1 MCVSETFLSRGLD
14 PMVTFNPICV
24 QQDTQLDAL
33 LERLYTTG
41 FHHWPV
47 IDAER
52 TLIGIVSDHDIVR
65 AAIEREAAAEVFD
78 TPRDTLRLA
87 VKDFMRH
94 PVITIEADGT
104 GDDVLDHFLQHGFHS
119 LPVIKD
125 GCLMG
130 MITSTDFIRE
140 FAYSQHPAK
149 DIPIG
154 DIYDRLPHLVDAEM
168 LLDDLRI
175 ELILNEATY
184 CLVTQGDCMLGVLS
198 ERDVRR
204 HKCRAM
210 TRRLY
215 EGSEEKPVRA
225 VEMLNSSSCIPAT
238 TTLGEV
244 AHVMHEQH
252 VTAAMVCSRG
262 DDPSG
267 VISLNQILGHLA
279 NFEAAETV

>member
-1 MCVSETFLSRGLD
+1 MLD
-14 PMVTFNPICV
+14 
-24 QQDTQLDAL
+24 Q
-33 LERLYTTG
+33 
-41 FHHWPV
+41 
-47 IDAER
+47 
-52 TLIGIVSDHDIVR
+52 
-65 AAIEREAAAEVFD
+65 
-78 TPRDTLRLA
+78 
-87 VKDFMRH
+87 
-94 PVITIEADGT
+94 
-104 GDDVLDHFLQHGFHS
+104 FLQHGFHS

-125 GCLMG
+125 GCLTG

-154 DIYDRLPHLVDAEM
+154 EIYDRLPHLVDAET
-168 LLDDLRI
+168 LLDDLRV
-175 ELILNEATY
+175 ELIVNEAAY
-184 CLVTQGDCMLGVLS
+184 CMVTQGDCMLGVLS

-204 HKCRAM
+204 HKCRSM

-215 EGSEEKPVRA
+215 EGSEETPVRA
-225 VEMLNSSSCIPAT
+225 VEMLNSSNCIPAT
-238 TTLGEV
+238 TTLGAV

-279 NFEAAETV
+279 KFEAPQTVQN